1 MQSIFMAFIRAE
13 CFITTFRLLVQQQV
27 QEHLVLSVDT
37 DQRELQRLLC
47 VRGVGM
53 ASNPDHTGLP
63 KTKAHRCCL
72 N

>member
-37 DQRELQRLLC
+37 DQREPQRLLC
-47 VRGVGM
+47 VRG
-53 ASNPDHTGLP
+53 
-63 KTKAHRCCL
+63 
-72 N
+72 